1 MKKCLVVISVM
12 CLALLAGCGKGNRTL
27 DCSKSYTSSID
38 QRVVAKY
45 VGNDVDT
52 VDMIF
57 TVKLS
62 ETSKKYIDTYLSTY
76 KKTFENQYGKYNN
89 VKVTAEKS
97 GDSAIEVNVAFDFKA
112 MSDSDKSA
120 VGFKGSLDY
129 DVNKES
135 FEKSG
140 YTCK

>member
-52 VDMIF
+52 VNMIF

-62 ETSKKYIDTYLSTY
+62 STSKKYIDTYLSTY
-76 KKTFENQYGKYNN
+76 KKTFENQYGKYDN
-89 VKVTAEKS
+89 VKVTAEKD
-97 GDSAIEVNVAFDFKA
+97 GDSAIKVDVAFDFKA
-112 MSDSDKSA
+112 MSEADRSA